1 MFTFSSIRLSEKFLS
16 FYEEIIDAQHFL
28 FYIILSNYV
37 RSILF
42 CWDKHRDISQPW
54 FHVCMVVHCCKKHVC
69 ERKRLSGQPNMSV
82 IKKFLKFKEIIKIFV
97 DAFELPFKF
106 YVTVFLKKLGIKFYI
121 FAHFILIASNFCS
134 HMKVLL
140 NNIIFNITI
149 FGSN

>member
-1 MFTFSSIRLSEKFLS
+1 MRFSVFAWNLRLFSTFLVSYFFFLSVLYDSPLKGYSCCTATIRLSEKFLS

-82 IKKFLKFKEIIKIFV
+82 IKKFLKFKEIIDFCWCIW
-97 DAFELPFKF
+97 
-106 YVTVFLKKLGIKFYI
+106 
-121 FAHFILIASNFCS
+121 AS
-134 HMKVLL
+134 V
-140 NNIIFNITI
+140 
-149 FGSN
+149 